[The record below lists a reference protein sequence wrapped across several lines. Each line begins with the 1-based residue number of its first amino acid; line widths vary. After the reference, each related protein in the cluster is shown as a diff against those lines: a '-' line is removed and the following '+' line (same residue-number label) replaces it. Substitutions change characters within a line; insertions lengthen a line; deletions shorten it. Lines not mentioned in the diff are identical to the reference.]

1 MRDLLPGGASFIMR
15 DSLPWWVQS
24 YIMRDWMQ
32 VLQYTAAPV
41 VHFQNVD
48 PLFYEAWYVG
58 LLVLRQDRTILF
70 LRISIQYTVFSFK
83 THLVIPSLSTNSFFS
98 QDGSE
103 PSNIVV
109 KWWMVVELC
118 SYAVSLP
125 SLSSNLLSSW
135 SAGSFFLILA
145 SSMTNHPHADHSPQ
159 QTQPPHN
166 GLAW

>member
-1 MRDLLPGGASFIMR
+1 MRASPSWGIYCPVVPVSSWGIRFLGGFSHT
-15 DSLPWWVQS
+15 
-24 YIMRDWMQ
+24 MRDWMQ

-135 SAGSFFLILA
+135 SAGSFF
-145 SSMTNHPHADHSPQ
+145 SHPRLLYD
-159 QTQPPHN
+159 
-166 GLAW
+166 